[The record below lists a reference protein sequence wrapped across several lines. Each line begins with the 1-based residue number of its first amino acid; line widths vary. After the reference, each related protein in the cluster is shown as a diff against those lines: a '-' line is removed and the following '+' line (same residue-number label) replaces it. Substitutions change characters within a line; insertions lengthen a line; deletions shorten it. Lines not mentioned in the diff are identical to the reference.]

1 MLYNLKKNPK
11 VDSEIQTG
19 MLDHTQAE
27 IAQLAQKKT
36 FWKISLT

>member
-19 MLDHTQAE
+19 IMLDHTQAE
-27 IAQLAQKKT
+27 IAQ
-36 FWKISLT
+36 